1 MCLRVCPRSR
11 PPHRKKN
18 YIKFLVRDFVN
29 PLDVAW
35 STLKK
40 MYGRPL
46 GPHPETGLDMGLPW
60 PMGHI
65 GAPPGASVDH
75 PDYRGR
81 KPSPPSPP
89 VPETANPLP
98 ENQPYE
104 HLPDEAFMRRDERE
118 QMRRQA
124 AVKEAMD
131 RLLAET
137 PGTELSQRELDEQ
150 RRAEEAMYPNPEQW
164 LGER

>member
-1 MCLRVCPRSR
+1 MEA
-11 PPHRKKN
+11 
-18 YIKFLVRDFVN
+18 LVRSHVS

-65 GAPPGASVDH
+65 GAPPDASVDH
-75 PDYRGR
+75 PEYRGR

-98 ENQPYE
+98 GNQRPY
-104 HLPDEAFMRRDERE
+104 PKD
-118 QMRRQA
+118 
-124 AVKEAMD
+124 MD
-131 RLLAET
+131 RFLAET
-137 PGTELSQRELDEQ
+137 PGTGPELSQRELDAQ
-150 RRAEEAMYPNPEQW
+150 RRAEEEKYPNPEQW
-164 LGER
+164 LDE

>member
-11 PPHRKKN
+11 SPHRKKN

-35 STLKK
+35 SVLKN
-40 MYGRPL
+40 YNPN
-46 GPHPETGLDMGLPW
+46 
-60 PMGHI
+60 
-65 GAPPGASVDH
+65 VDH
-75 PDYRGR
+75 STI
-81 KPSPPSPP
+81 SPGYGGTSPRP
-89 VPETANPLP
+89 M
-98 ENQPYE
+98 YE
-104 HLPDEAFMRRDERE
+104 HLPDEAFMSRDKRV

-124 AVKEAMD
+124 AAKEAMD

-137 PGTELSQRELDEQ
+137 PGTELSQRELNEQ

-164 LGER
+164 LRDR